1 MPEES
6 STGSTVPLNLLLD
19 IDGTLAITDR
29 LYLLAF
35 QDLMRPFGYTDVDE
49 AWFEKHV
56 AGKVDVDVFRALL
69 PADSTTEMLE
79 ATSRKK
85 DALFVQKA
93 ATEGAAIVPGLR
105 EVLQM
110 ARRCGWRCIAVT
122 NAQRGG
128 GQAVLDM
135 LRRELGDDVAGV
147 IEDLVVGS
155 ECARAKPHP
164 DPYLEGIRRLGAAPE
179 HCIVFE
185 DSRTGVR
192 AGVAAKVAA
201 VVGIRTSLSDDVLC
215 AAGATA
221 TVADWS
227 ELSEARLRELVAR

>member
-1 MPEES
+1 MPEER

-93 ATEGAAIVPGLR
+93 ASEGAAIVPGLR

-110 ARRCGWRCIAVT
+110 ARSRVENGHPEANSPSSTGTLRPRQSESASASSL
-122 NAQRGG
+122 AQPRPMGTYALG
-128 GQAVLDM
+128 RQAVLA
-135 LRRELGDDVAGV
+135 LCFAYARRCGQ
-147 IEDLVVGS
+147 
-155 ECARAKPHP
+155 P
-164 DPYLEGIRRLGAAPE
+164 
-179 HCIVFE
+179 
-185 DSRTGVR
+185 
-192 AGVAAKVAA
+192 
-201 VVGIRTSLSDDVLC
+201 
-215 AAGATA
+215 
-221 TVADWS
+221 
-227 ELSEARLRELVAR
+227 

>member
-1 MPEES
+1 M
-6 STGSTVPLNLLLD
+6 
-19 IDGTLAITDR
+19 
-29 LYLLAF
+29 
-35 QDLMRPFGYTDVDE
+35 
-49 AWFEKHV
+49 
-56 AGKVDVDVFRALL
+56 
-69 PADSTTEMLE
+69 
-79 ATSRKK
+79 
-85 DALFVQKA
+85 
-93 ATEGAAIVPGLR
+93 
-105 EVLQM
+105 LQM

-147 IEDLVVGS
+147 IEDLVVGC
-155 ECARAKPHP
+155 ECERAKPHP